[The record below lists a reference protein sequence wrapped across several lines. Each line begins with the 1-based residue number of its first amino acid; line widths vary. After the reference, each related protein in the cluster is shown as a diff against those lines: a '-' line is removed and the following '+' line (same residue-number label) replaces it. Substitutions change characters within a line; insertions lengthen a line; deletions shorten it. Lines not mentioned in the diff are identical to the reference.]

1 MPLLPFA
8 TKSAPDR
15 GYSGERL
22 VNWFAR
28 ATEGISQATLLGRGG
43 GVAQADV
50 GGPVRAVFG
59 FNGTL
64 YAVADGNLVKV
75 VGSTVTTIGAVGT
88 SENVSVATNNSQIA
102 LIVGNTYYVSDGATV
117 TSHSTG
123 AISTPVDL
131 TYIDG
136 YIVVIGEGQGRK
148 DLITVSGLDDATT
161 FAGLDFASAEDN
173 PDALIGIARE
183 GSRLLL
189 FGTEIA
195 EEWYN
200 SGDADFPLAPS
211 GRVIEQG
218 LYSRRML
225 AKEDNSVFFVSED
238 KVAMRTS
245 GGVPPVIS
253 TREIDDLLEAST
265 PTYAFTF
272 KERGHKFYA
281 IRRDGASTLVY
292 DMTTGLWHERT
303 TGTLEQ
309 PWFVTCAAQVDGTYY
324 YGTDTGKI
332 VTLDENTLTD
342 DGQTI
347 LAEAVSVPI
356 YEPDHFVV
364 SRIHMQVSGGTGQL
378 GRNARVSLEMS
389 KDGRNWGTEKWR
401 DTGDIGEY
409 GKLIE
414 WHGLGAYR
422 RAQIRVRISD
432 PVKRDL
438 HGISYDVAS

>member
-1 MPLLPFA
+1 MPLIPFA

-15 GYSGERL
+15 GYSGERV

-28 ATEGISQATLLGRGG
+28 ATEGLSAATLLGRSGA
-43 GVAQADV
+43 VAQADIS
-50 GGPVRAVFG
+50 GPVRAVFG
-59 FNGTL
+59 FNGSL
-64 YAVADGNLVKV
+64 YAVANGNLVKV
-75 VGSTVTTIGAVGT
+75 SGSTVTVIGAVGA
-88 SENVSVATNNSQIA
+88 SEDVSVATNNSQIA
-102 LIVGNTYYVSDGATV
+102 LIVGSTYYVSDGTTV
-117 TSHSTG
+117 TSYGTG

-131 TYIDG
+131 AYLDG

-148 DLITVSGLDDATT
+148 DLVTVSGLDDATT
-161 FAGLDFASAEDN
+161 FSGLDFASAEDN

-189 FGTEIA
+189 FGAETT

-218 LYSRRML
+218 LYSKRML
-225 AKEDNSVFFVSED
+225 AKEDNSVFFLSED
-238 KVAMRTS
+238 KVPMRTS

-253 TREIDDLLEAST
+253 TREIDDALETSV

-281 IRRDGASTLVY
+281 IRRDSASTLVY
-292 DMTTGLWHERT
+292 DITTGLWHERT
-303 TGTLEQ
+303 SGTQEQ
-309 PWFVTCAAQVDGTYY
+309 PWFITCAAQVGGTYY

-332 VTLDENTLTD
+332 VTLDENTFTD
-342 DGQTI
+342 DGQAI

-356 YEPDHFVV
+356 YQPDHFVV
-364 SRIHMQVSGGTGQL
+364 SRIHMQVSGGTGSI
-378 GRNARVSLEMS
+378 GRDAKVSLEMS
-389 KDGRNWGTEKWR
+389 KNGREWGTEKWR
-401 DTGDIGEY
+401 NIGNIGEY

>member
-1 MPLLPFA
+1 V
-8 TKSAPDR
+8 
-15 GYSGERL
+15 E
-22 VNWFAR
+22 
-28 ATEGISQATLLGRGG
+28 
-43 GVAQADV
+43 QADV
-50 GGPVRAVFG
+50 GNSVRAVFG

-75 VGSTVTTIGAVGT
+75 VGSKVITIGLVGT
-88 SENVSVATNNSQIA
+88 SENVHVATNNSQIA

-117 TSHSTG
+117 ASYGTG
-123 AISTPVDL
+123 AVGKPVDL
-131 TYIDG
+131 TFLDG

-189 FGTEIA
+189 FGERST

-218 LYSRRML
+218 LFNSKML
-225 AKEDNSVFFVSED
+225 AKEDNSTFFVSED

-253 TREIDDLLEAST
+253 TREIDDILEKGT
-265 PTYAFTF
+265 PHSAFTF

-281 IRRDGASTLVY
+281 IRMVGAPTLVY
-292 DMTTGLWHERT
+292 DITTQLWHERT

-309 PWFVTCAAQVDGTYY
+309 PWFTVCATEVGGTYY

-332 VTLDENTLTD
+332 VTLDENTFTD
-342 DGQTI
+342 DGATI
-347 LAEAVSVPI
+347 LCEGISVPL
-356 YEPDHFVV
+356 YEPDHFSI
-364 SRIHMQVSGGTGQL
+364 SRIHAQISGGTGQMD
-378 GRNARVSLEMS
+378 RNARVSLEMS
-389 KDGRNWGTEKWR
+389 KNGREWGTEKWR
-401 DTGDIGEY
+401 DIGDIGEY
-409 GKLIE
+409 GKLVE
-414 WHGLGAYR
+414 WHGLGAFR
-422 RAQIRVRISD
+422 RAQVRFRISD
-432 PVKRDL
+432 PVNRDF